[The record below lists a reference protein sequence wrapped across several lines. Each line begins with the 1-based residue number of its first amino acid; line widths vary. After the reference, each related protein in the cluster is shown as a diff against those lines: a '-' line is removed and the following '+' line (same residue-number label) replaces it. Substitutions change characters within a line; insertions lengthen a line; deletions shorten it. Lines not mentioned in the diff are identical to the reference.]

1 MDITKI
7 VVGTDFSP
15 GASVA
20 LKQALDIAAHVG
32 AEIILVHATDLQSRT
47 QDAPFDD
54 PPAEWLAAL
63 DELARERGTRLDE
76 LREQFAD
83 RGVKMTTRAGDN
95 APSKAIIEVSEEVGA
110 ELIVVGTTG
119 RSGLMR
125 FVLGS
130 VAMRVVRR
138 SKANVLVARPRPEGS
153 TGFRNH
159 ILVPTDF
166 STSSRA
172 AVEMAT
178 ALVKRDGTIDL
189 AHFWQLPA
197 ETVGS
202 WTATQRT
209 LGKHVES
216 LNTMFASAAEK
227 QGAELADAHRR
238 DGIEI
243 SFSQSRKIPKVGIQ
257 HKLESAPFDLVIM
270 GSRGHR
276 RLKRWLLGS
285 VAEST
290 VRHAPCSV
298 LIAR

>member
-20 LKQALDIAAHVG
+20 LKQALDVAAHVG
-32 AEIILVHATDLQSRT
+32 AEIILVHATDLESRN

-54 PPAEWLAAL
+54 PPAEWVAAL

-76 LREQFAD
+76 LRDEFAN
-83 RGVKMTTRAGDN
+83 RGVKMTARAVDN
-95 APSKAIIEVSEEVGA
+95 APSKALIEVAEEVAA
-110 ELIVVGTTG
+110 ELIIVGTTG

-138 SKANVLVARPRPEGS
+138 SKANVMVARPRPEGS

-166 STSSRA
+166 SPSSRA
-172 AVEMAT
+172 AVDMAT
-178 ALVKRDGTIDL
+178 ALVNRDGTIDL

-202 WTATQRT
+202 WTYTERT
-209 LGKHVES
+209 LGKHVQS
-216 LNTMFASAAEK
+216 LNTMFARAAEK
-227 QGAELADAHRR
+227 QGAEIADSHRR
-238 DGIEI
+238 DGVEI
-243 SFSQSRKIPKVGIQ
+243 TFSHSRKNPKVGIQ
-257 HKLESAPFDLVIM
+257 HKLEAEPFDLVIM
-270 GSRGHR
+270 GSRGRR

-285 VAEST
+285 VAENT

>member
-20 LKQALDIAAHVG
+20 LKQALDVAAHVG
-32 AEIILVHATDLQSRT
+32 AEIILVHATDLESRS

-76 LREQFAD
+76 LRNEFAD

-95 APSKAIIEVSEEVGA
+95 APAKAIIEVAEEVAA

-138 SKANVLVARPRPEGS
+138 SKANVLVARPLPAGS

-159 ILVPTDF
+159 VLVPTDF
-166 STSSRA
+166 STASHA
-172 AVEMAT
+172 AVEMAN
-178 ALVKRDGTIDL
+178 ALVKPGGSIDL

-216 LNTMFASAAEK
+216 LNIMFARAADK
-227 QGAELADAHRR
+227 QGADLVDSCRR
-238 DGIEI
+238 DDVDIT
-243 SFSQSRKIPKVGIQ
+243 FSQHRKNPKVGIQ
-257 HKLESAPFDLVIM
+257 HKLEAEPFDLVIM
-270 GSRGHR
+270 GSRGRR

-285 VAEST
+285 VAEHT
-290 VRHAPCSV
+290 VRHSPCSV